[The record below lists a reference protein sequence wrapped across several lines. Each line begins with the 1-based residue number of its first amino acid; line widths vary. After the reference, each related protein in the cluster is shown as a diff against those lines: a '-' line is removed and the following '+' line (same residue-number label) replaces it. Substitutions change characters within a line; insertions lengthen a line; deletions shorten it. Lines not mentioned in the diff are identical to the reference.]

1 MKYYLLFG
9 KFEKGEGSFSEQ
21 EPQQLD
27 SYTAQFKLLTHK
39 PVLTVDETYE
49 ERGMSD
55 F

>member
-27 SYTAQFKLLTHK
+27 SYTANNIGYRISSILLVLMYSAFHK
-39 PVLTVDETYE
+39 
-49 ERGMSD
+49 
-55 F
+55 